1 MATSTTN
8 TTSKRTLA
16 IAGFAAVAVLWPLL
30 SPKVAQFYG
39 ALSAIYALVALSLI
53 ILVGWTGQI
62 SLGHAAFMGFGVY
75 IGQKILTAGIPV
87 PLAILMVAAFGAA
100 VSLILGV
107 TSLRLRGVYLTIAT
121 LAFGA
126 ACQRYFFQL
135 SSVRSFHAQVVPRP
149 NVLGFHIHSD
159 RQLYYLVLIVLGLC
173 MLIGANLRRTDAG
186 RALFAIRDSEDAAQA
201 MAIKIAPYKIGAFAL
216 SAALATVAGLFY
228 GMLYQATPGPEQFGV
243 LQSLFLLAMPVL
255 GGLESLFGA
264 LIGGTFL
271 ATAQPLVN
279 VFHVRIYLA
288 SSAALILVL
297 LSGFDGI
304 TGMVKAFLH
313 NARQAVAPPDQVR
326 YGTFVPEELATTD
339 GYGHTTNGRTTNG
352 HTTNGHARQPP
363 RLHVRLIGRVVPG
376 SVVKAR
382 VHT

>member
-1 MATSTTN
+1 MAADRQVST
-8 TTSKRTLA
+8 RQWA
-16 IAGFAAVAVLWPLL
+16 IIAFAVAAVAWPML

-75 IGQKILTAGIPV
+75 LGQKFLTAGIPV
-87 PLAILMVAAFGAA
+87 PIAILMTAAFGA
-100 VSLILGV
+100 VISLVLGV

-135 SSVRSFHAQVVPRP
+135 NWIRSFHAQVVPRP
-149 NVLGFHIHSD
+149 NVLGFAIHSD
-159 RQLYYLVLIVLGLC
+159 RQLYYLVLVVLGLC
-173 MLIGANLRRTDAG
+173 LLIGANLRRTDAG

-216 SAALATVAGLFY
+216 SAALATTAGLFY
-228 GMLYQATPGPEQFGV
+228 GMLYQATPGPDQFGV

-264 LIGGTFL
+264 VIGGTFL

-279 VFHVRIYLA
+279 MFHIRIYLA

-297 LSGFDGI
+297 LSGFDGV
-304 TGMVKAFLH
+304 TGMMRAFLR
-313 NARQAVAPPDQVR
+313 NAREAVSPSDQAR
-326 YGTFVPEELATTD
+326 YGSFVPEEMVAQD
-339 GYGHTTNGRTTNG
+339 GDGQGR
-352 HTTNGHARQPP
+352 P
-363 RLHVRLIGRVVPG
+363 RMTVRLIGRVVPG
-376 SVVKAR
+376 TVVKVR
-382 VHT
+382 VRS

>member
-1 MATSTTN
+1 MPLRERLST
-8 TTSKRTLA
+8 RQWA
-16 IAGFAAVAVLWPLL
+16 IAAFAVAAVAWPML

-75 IGQKILTAGIPV
+75 MGQKILTAGIPV

-100 VSLILGV
+100 ISLILGV

-135 SSVRSFHAQVVPRP
+135 SWVRSFHAQVVPRP
-149 NVLGFHIHSD
+149 NVIGFAIHSD
-159 RQLYYLVLIVLGLC
+159 RQLYYLVLVVLGLC
-173 MLIGANLRRTDAG
+173 LLIGANLRRTDAG

-228 GMLYQATPGPEQFGV
+228 GMLYQATPGPDQFGV

-279 VFHVRIYLA
+279 LFHIRIYLA

-297 LSGFDGI
+297 LSGFDGV
-304 TGMVKAFLH
+304 TGMVRAFLT
-313 NARQAVAPPDQVR
+313 NARQAVSPDDQLR
-326 YGTFVPEELATTD
+326 YGTFVPDQVAAED
-339 GYGHTTNGRTTNG
+339 G
-352 HTTNGHARQPP
+352 NGHAKQRPK
-363 RLHVRLIGRVVPG
+363 LHVKVVGRIVPG
-376 SVVKAR
+376 SIVKAK
-382 VHT
+382 VHS